1 MPIKNTLTN
10 TVGVDASPFK
20 NDVFSAEGGNIT
32 TFVSGGLFYFTHQ
45 YTASGEFVIKSAQ
58 SGITAQ
64 ILVVAGGGYGGASQ
78 TQFLAGGG
86 GGAGGLIYS
95 ASYGIAPYENN
106 YYFDVCVGN
115 GGAAA
120 AGILAQTSSFAP
132 RVPYPVEVGYPIV
145 AAAGGFGARGG
156 LTGSD
161 GGSGGGACSANTTG
175 SGIVGQGFDG
185 TLGQLGGGINGG
197 GGGGGASQKGQVQN
211 GGSGSFYSFYDQ
223 TGSFFAGGGGGG
235 GTQAGISNGFGGPGG
250 GGNGGSP
257 GQAGTN
263 YLGGGG
269 GGGLARTDSGGS
281 NQGGN
286 GGSGSVYITYT
297 VPLT

>member
-10 TVGVDASPFK
+10 SVGVDASPFK
-20 NDVFSAEGGNIT
+20 NDKFSAEGGIIT

-58 SGITAQ
+58 SGISAQ
-64 ILVVAGGGYGGASQ
+64 ILVVAGGGGGGASAA
-78 TQFLAGGG
+78 QFVAGGG

-115 GGAAA
+115 GDAPD

-132 RVPYPVEVGYPIV
+132 RTPYPVEVGYPIV
-145 AAAGGFGARGG
+145 AVAGGRGAIGG
-156 LTGSD
+156 LTGSN
-161 GGSGGGACSANTTG
+161 GGSGGGSANSTTG
-175 SGIVGQGFDG
+175 SGTVGQGFDG
-185 TLGQLGGGINGG
+185 TLGLLSGGSTSG
-197 GGGGGASQKGQVQN
+197 GGGGGASQKAQITQ
-211 GGSGSFYSFYDQ
+211 GGSGSFYSFYDL

-235 GTQAGISNGFGGPGG
+235 GTQAGQSNGFGGPGG
-250 GGNGGSP
+250 GGTGGQP
-257 GQAGTN
+257 GSAGTN
-263 YLGGGG
+263 YLGAGGG
-269 GGGLARTDSGGS
+269 GGFARSDSGGS
-281 NQGGN
+281 NKGGY